1 MNPELVGTASASQSG
16 GLSRYRWVICALLFA
31 ATAINYIDR
40 QILGLLAIPLQHD
53 FGWSESQYGLII
65 MGFQLAYAT
74 GLLIFGRLI
83 DWIGT
88 RVGYAFAVGV
98 WSVSAAAHGLVSSVT
113 GFGGVRVLLGLGEA
127 GNFPAAIK
135 AISEWFPHRERALA
149 VGLFNSGST
158 VGAIAT
164 PLVVPWIALHY
175 GWRTAFL
182 ITGLLGLLWIPLWL
196 LGYRRAPADPAVGS
210 EATASIGY
218 GRLLRHHETWVFLLA
233 RALTEPV
240 WWFYL
245 FWAPKFLSA
254 SRGIS
259 LSHVG
264 LPLVT
269 MYLMANAGGLMG
281 GWISS
286 TLIKRGWT
294 INAAR
299 KLAVLV
305 CALCVIPVAFASSVH
320 DAWVAIGILGLAMA
334 GHQGWASNLFAMLS
348 DIYPSKAVASVTG
361 LTGIGA
367 AIAGALAAA
376 GIGYVLDETGSY
388 LPILIWASISYLVV
402 LAEIHIFI
410 PTIQRIDVRA

>member
-1 MNPELVGTASASQSG
+1 MNAESVGTTSAPERG
-16 GLSRYRWVICALLFA
+16 MISRYRWAICALLFS

-40 QILGLLAIPLQHD
+40 QILGLLAVPLQHD
-53 FGWSESQYGLII
+53 FGWTESQYGLII

-83 DWIGT
+83 DWSGT
-88 RVGYAFAVGV
+88 RFGYSIAVGV
-98 WSVSAAAHGLVSSVT
+98 WSLSAAAHGLVTSVM
-113 GFGGVRVLLGLGEA
+113 GFGAVRVLLGLGEA

-164 PLVVPWIALHY
+164 PLLVPWIALRF
-175 GWRTAFL
+175 GWRAAFL
-182 ITGLLGLLWIPLWL
+182 FTGLLGLLWIPCWL
-196 LGYRRAPADPAVGS
+196 FGYRKAPVDTVADS
-210 EATASIGY
+210 EAPTVIGY
-218 GRLLRHHETWVFLLA
+218 ARLLRHRETWVFLLA

-259 LSHVG
+259 LNHVG

-269 MYLMANAGGLMG
+269 MYVMANAGGLMG

-286 TLIKRGWT
+286 ALIKRGWT

-305 CALCVIPVAFASSVH
+305 CAVCVVPVAFDGSVEH
-320 DAWVAIGILGLAMA
+320 SWVAIGILGLAMA

-348 DIYPSKAVASVTG
+348 DIYPTDAIASITG

-367 AIAGALAAA
+367 AIAGAFAAA
-376 GIGYVLDETGSY
+376 GTGYVLEKTGSY
-388 LPILIWASISYLVV
+388 FPVLIWASISYLLV
-402 LAEIHIFI
+402 LVEIHLFI
-410 PTIQRIDVRA
+410 PKIERIAVRA

>member
-1 MNPELVGTASASQSG
+1 MNAESVGTTSAPERG
-16 GLSRYRWVICALLFA
+16 MISRYRWAICALLFS

-40 QILGLLAIPLQHD
+40 QILGLLAVPLQHD
-53 FGWSESQYGLII
+53 FGWTESQYGLII

-83 DWIGT
+83 DWSGT
-88 RVGYAFAVGV
+88 RFGYSIAVGV
-98 WSVSAAAHGLVSSVT
+98 WSLSAAAHGLVTSVM
-113 GFGGVRVLLGLGEA
+113 GFGAVRVLLGLGEA

-164 PLVVPWIALHY
+164 PLLVPWIALRF
-175 GWRTAFL
+175 GWRAAFL
-182 ITGLLGLLWIPLWL
+182 FTGLLGLLWIPCWL
-196 LGYRRAPADPAVGS
+196 FGYRKAPVDTVADS
-210 EATASIGY
+210 EAPTVIGY
-218 GRLLRHHETWVFLLA
+218 ARLLRHRETWVFLLA

-245 FWAPKFLSA
+245 FWAPKVLSA
-254 SRGIS
+254 SRGIT

-286 TLIKRGWT
+286 TLLRRGWT
-294 INAAR
+294 LNAAR
-299 KLAVLV
+299 KVAVLV
-305 CALCVIPVAFASSVH
+305 CALCVVPVAFDSSVH
-320 DAWVAIGILGLAMA
+320 SAWAAIGILGLAMA

-348 DIYPSKAVASVTG
+348 DIYPGKAVASITG

-367 AIAGALAAA
+367 AIAGAFAAA
-376 GIGYVLDETGSY
+376 GTGFVLEKTGSY
-388 LPILIWASISYLVV
+388 LPVLLWAGISYLVV
-402 LAEIHIFI
+402 LAEIHLFI
-410 PTIQRIDVRA
+410 PKIHRIEVRD